1 VPAAVGDCVGMTTY
15 LVNHLRIPNGVPSPQ
30 GLEYL
35 ERVEGTFLPYEGEW
49 LVLDAQVEVLE
60 GARPGSVVLME
71 FPDMATAKKWYFSSE
86 YQEIVHLRTDST
98 ISDLILV
105 DPVDAVVDHQTPD
118 RHVLGVV
125 YATTTALVFVPKTLT
140 EPGLLPGGATP
151 HGILENVLGSAVP
164 AFIVTALVSGKAG
177 VGDLARR
184 SFGWRVPLRWYAI
197 SLLGPPLILLI
208 AIAILYGLAPLR
220 ALAQNWVLL
229 FTAFLP
235 ALAIMIVLNNVAEEI
250 GWTGFVFARFQDRH
264 GPLRAALV
272 TTVFFWLFHVPSF
285 YVETRS
291 WATTALALGIFL
303 LPHLGSRVITGWL
316 YNSAGFSVLI
326 AGLFH
331 SMHNAIVNPTG
342 LVAVV
347 GLPQFEVL
355 VIMAGIVVLA
365 AAIIAIATRGRLGL
379 KRSSAAGAAT

>member
-1 VPAAVGDCVGMTTY
+1 MAGQAEQSARSDVSP
-15 LVNHLRIPNGVPSPQ
+15 LRSWIVRHPIA
-30 GLEYL
+30 
-35 ERVEGTFLPYEGEW
+35 TFL
-49 LVLDAQVEVLE
+49 VL
-60 GARPGSVVLME
+60 
-71 FPDMATAKKWYFSSE
+71 
-86 YQEIVHLRTDST
+86 
-98 ISDLILV
+98 
-105 DPVDAVVDHQTPD
+105 
-118 RHVLGVV
+118 V
-125 YATTTALVFVPKTLT
+125 YATTTALVFVPKGLT

-151 HGILENVLGSAVP
+151 HGVVENVLGSAVP
-164 AFIVTALVSGKAG
+164 AFVVTALVSGKVG
-177 VGDLARR
+177 VRDLARR
-184 SFGWRVPLRWYAI
+184 SLRWRVPLRWYLI
-197 SLLGPPLILLI
+197 SLLAPLMIFLI
-208 AIAILYGLAPLR
+208 AVTILYGFAPLR
-220 ALAQNWVLL
+220 ALAQNWLLL

-235 ALAIMIVLNNVAEEI
+235 ALAIMILLNNVAEEI

-316 YNSAGFSVLI
+316 YNSAGCSVLI

-331 SMHNAIVNPTG
+331 AVHNAIVNPTG

-347 GLPQFEVL
+347 ALPQFEVL

-365 AAIIAIATRGRLGL
+365 GAIITVATRGRLGL
-379 KRSSAAGAAT
+379 NRS